1 MNTICNTQP
10 TMKHYG
16 HTITTSAAQIND
28 IKTLHT
34 QTDTEW
40 EGACPDGDTVFV
52 YGITIVDQVIEI
64 HAASAE
70 ESYKAYEYLTDMV
83 NAMDPFDML
92 WAELKKSIVI
102 ARTRSST
109 LTSKDNTSVQVKAGE
124 IMMVRADALMKAK
137 LTDAEAVC
145 IAASLLANLAPA
157 QINDHK

>member
-1 MNTICNTQP
+1 
-10 TMKHYG
+10 MKHYG

-40 EGACPDGDTVFV
+40 EGACPDGDTVFL

-83 NAMDPFDML
+83 NAMDPFDLL
-92 WAELKKSIVI
+92 WAKLKKSIVM
-102 ARTRSST
+102 ARTNSST
-109 LTSKDNTSVQVKAGE
+109 RTSQDFTNVQVQGGE

-137 LTDAEAVC
+137 LTDDEAVS
-145 IAASLLANLAPA
+145 IAASLLANVDPA
-157 QINDHK
+157 QINQSK

>member
-28 IKTLHT
+28 IKTMHT
-34 QTDTEW
+34 QTDTGFQ
-40 EGACPDGDTVFV
+40 GACPDGDTVFL
-52 YGITIVDQVIEI
+52 YGITIIDQVIEI
-64 HAASAE
+64 DAETAE

-137 LTDAEAVC
+137 LTDDEAVS
-145 IAASLLANLAPA
+145 IAASLLANVDPA
-157 QINDHK
+157 QINNHK

>member
-1 MNTICNTQP
+1 
-10 TMKHYG
+10 MKHYG

-34 QTDTEW
+34 QADDSKW
-40 EGACPDGDTVFV
+40 EGACPDGSGENVFL
-52 YGITIVDQVIEI
+52 YSITISDQVIDI
-64 HAASAE
+64 HAANAE
-70 ESYKAYEYLTDMV
+70 ESYKAYQYLTDMV
-83 NAMDPFDML
+83 NAFDPFDML

-145 IAASLLANLAPA
+145 IAASLLANLDHA
-157 QINDHK
+157 QINDQK

>member
-1 MNTICNTQP
+1 
-10 TMKHYG
+10 MKHYG

-52 YGITIVDQVIEI
+52 YSITISDQVIDI

-70 ESYKAYEYLTDMV
+70 ESYKAYQHLTDMV
-83 NAMDPFDML
+83 NAMDPFDLL

-137 LTDAEAVC
+137 LTDDEAVS
-145 IAASLLANLAPA
+145 IAASLLANVDPA
-157 QINDHK
+157 QINAQK

>member
-1 MNTICNTQP
+1 
-10 TMKHYG
+10 MKHYG

-34 QTDTEW
+34 QVTDTGW
-40 EGACPDGDTVFV
+40 EGACPDGDTVFL

-64 HAASAE
+64 HAETAE
-70 ESYKAYEYLTDMV
+70 ESYKAYQYLTDMV
-83 NAMDPFDML
+83 NAMDPFDLL

-109 LTSKDNTSVQVKAGE
+109 LTSKDSTSVQVKPGE

-137 LTDAEAVC
+137 LTHDEAVS
-145 IAASLLANLAPA
+145 IAASLLANVDPA
-157 QINDHK
+157 QINGLK